1 MAITTLYSSEQ
12 TRRAVLK
19 AYAAGSQPIGWIL
32 RGQTAGVLWNPA
44 GSPNQLGVVP
54 DVPTVLANI
63 GGNSLQIMGSDGLAI
78 VQGLT
83 QSTYNG
89 QLADDYAASQ
99 LIGDVKF
106 STFRTVHGGLY
117 I

>member
-1 MAITTLYSSEQ
+1 MAITILYSSEQ
-12 TRRAVLK
+12 TRRAVVK

-63 GGNSLQIMGSDGLAI
+63 GGDCLQIMGADGLAV
-78 VQGLT
+78 VQGLAT
-83 QSTYNG
+83 STYQGMNS
-89 QLADDYAASQ
+89 DDYAASQ

-106 STFRTVHGGLY
+106 STFRTVHGGIY